1 MAAGQANLIIPPVA
15 RGYARYVL
23 ALMVGINLL
32 NYMDRWVAAS
42 AGPLIEKELGI
53 SDSLFGLLG
62 TAFLLV
68 YAIAAVPFGY
78 WGDRGVRKTVIG
90 VGVTIWSIAT
100 LFTGF
105 ARSYFQ
111 LFLSRAIVGIGEAS
125 YYPAG
130 TSLLSDYFPKEQRSR
145 VAAVWGAG
153 STVGIAL
160 GFAGGGYLADKFG
173 WRSVFFIAGGPGL
186 LFALL
191 AYRMREPL
199 RGTVERGPSL
209 AKTADAGLKQFLE
222 LLRIPTLRATIIA
235 QTLLFFVLASNAF
248 WLPTVLQRRFELSA
262 TNAGLLA
269 GVVIVV
275 GGLIGT
281 LAGGWLA
288 DKRALKTPRAH
299 LEVGIAGFVAG
310 AVLVTIAIV
319 SPLNIG
325 PVPVF
330 VPMFLLAVI
339 ALYLYAGPFTALSQ
353 NVVSPGLRAS
363 AVTLLL
369 FIAHVFGDSHSPF
382 DVGLLSDWLGGNL
395 HLAPLIT
402 SPTLLVLAAVAAAI
416 GLEPVKQDTERMEQ
430 DWAAR
435 GARAGLTE

>member
-1 MAAGQANLIIPPVA
+1 MF
-15 RGYARYVL
+15 
-23 ALMVGINLL
+23 GINLF
-32 NYMDRWVAAS
+32 NYLDRYVAAS
-42 AGPLIEKELGI
+42 VAPMVKRELNLT
-53 SDSLFGLLG
+53 DSEIGLFG

-78 WGDRGVRKTVIG
+78 WGDRGVRKDVIA
-90 VGVTIWSIAT
+90 VGVAIWSVAT
-100 LFTGF
+100 LLTGF
-105 ARSYFQ
+105 ARNYFQ
-111 LFLSRAIVGIGEAS
+111 LFLSRAVVGIGEAS

-130 TSLLSDYFPKEQRSR
+130 TSLMSDYFPKEQRSR
-145 VAAVWGAG
+145 VMSIWGAG

-173 WRSVFFIAGGPGL
+173 WRAVFFIAGGPGL

-199 RGTVERGPSL
+199 RGAVERGPSL

-395 HLAPLIT
+395 QLALLIT
-402 SPTLLVLAAVAAAI
+402 SPTLLILAAVAAAM
-416 GLEPVKQDTERMEQ
+416 GLKTVKQDTERMEQ

-435 GARAGLTE
+435 GAEAAAT